1 MKQFIIPSYTF
12 TPGASGVGTVDLSGI
27 LGFNIKYLAAIINQ
41 TRGVVIY
48 ATGDPARG
56 YTNLVGTTLT
66 LFFDTSSH
74 NSGDTLQVMYELTD
88 LNPLTNAQLRAT
100 AVPISGTV
108 AVSGTVPVSGTVT
121 ANTGLTQPLTDAQ
134 LRSTPVPVSGTVT
147 ANTGLSQPL
156 TDAQLRAT
164 AVPVSVGS
172 IALPTGASTLAEQQ
186 SQTTLLGTIDTDT
199 GSISTSVS
207 SINTKTP
214 TLVGGRVPVDGSGVT
229 QPISASTL
237 PLPSGASTETTLSN
251 LSAKF
256 SSLGQKTMA
265 NSAPV
270 VISSDQS
277 AIPITG
283 SITASNPSVSATG
296 SAVPAQGTMAA
307 GTDGTNLRAL
317 KTDASGELQVDVLS
331 SALPSGASTESTL
344 SALNTKVPS
353 GLTVSASRLLIDG
366 AGVTQPISASSL
378 PLPFGA
384 ATSSNQTTAN
394 SSLSSIDAKLGSLG
408 QKLMAGSAPVV
419 IASDQSAIPITGS
432 ITATNPSVSTAGA
445 ALPASA
451 TLVGGSDGTNLVPIA
466 VDSSGQPQTVVTSCA
481 LPPDA
486 ATETTALDIL
496 AKVTSINLKST
507 TLVGGRIPI
516 TFDGI
521 DQPITA
527 TSLPLPTGAATSSNQ
542 TTTNVNLVSI
552 DGRLASIDGK
562 TPATSTRVVDNETAG
577 SPVRAIGQ
585 EIWNVSFS
593 EVGASVISSQFQA
606 PTIGTG
612 VSYNQGSG
620 ALNIVAGTTA
630 NAEFFTRSTTTW
642 RGAMRL
648 KFSIVA
654 SQRIANNNLA
664 VMLADLIGE
673 GLSVTIN
680 SATSITVSQSGHAF
694 TSTSVGQFVH
704 IGRIVG
710 AAGVPGRYAIASVV
724 AGVSYNLT
732 VAGWPASGSCTAT
745 IFGHSYVRNLV
756 TGTTATAINVDAQ
769 RRGWAAGDTAATINT
784 TASPGTIITCELT
797 GREVFWA
804 DQLRATSTTPTVV
817 VRANRLENIPDDNL
831 DLYLFVWSFNGTTNP
846 ATSTT
851 WTMSF
856 CAIEKFANMP
866 VYIQGNRA
874 NGAMNPLPVTQ
885 IGTTTI
891 SGTVTVNA
899 LPAGTNAIGD
909 VGIQYRAST
918 TGAASA
924 THLISGASTNSTIV
938 KSSAGRLIGWSLA
951 NTNAAW
957 RYVKFHNQTTN
968 PTAGSGVVRVA
979 AVPPNGV
986 SNVIISGGIAFSTGI
1001 GITTVTGA
1009 NDADTN
1015 PVGAND
1021 LVGEIIFA

>member
-134 LRSTPVPVSGTVT
+134 LRSTPVPVSGTIT

-186 SQTTLLGTIDTDT
+186 SQTTLLGTIDADT
-199 GSISTSVS
+199 GAIASSVAS
-207 SINTKTP
+207 LDSKNP
-214 TLVGGRVPVDGSGVT
+214 ALVAGRVPVDGSGVT

-296 SAVPAQGTMAA
+296 SAVPAQGTMVA

-331 SALPSGASTESTL
+331 SALPSGAATESTL

-378 PLPFGA
+378 PLPLGA
-384 ATSSNQTTAN
+384 STSSNQTTTN
-394 SSLSSIDAKLGSLG
+394 ILLTTIDGKFGSLG

-451 TLVGGSDGTNLVPIA
+451 TSIGGSDGTNLVPIA
-466 VDSSGQPQTVVTSCA
+466 VDSSGVVQVAIGSLA
-481 LPPDA
+481 LPTNA
-486 ATETTALDIL
+486 ATESEQ
-496 AKVTSINLKST
+496 VTQSAS
-507 TLVGGRIPI
+507 
-516 TFDGI
+516 
-521 DQPITA
+521 
-527 TSLPLPTGAATSSNQ
+527 
-542 TTTNVNLVSI
+542 
-552 DGRLASIDGK
+552 LASIDSK
-562 TPATSTRVVDNETAG
+562 LPALLDTIPENDTQAP
-577 SPVRAIGQ
+577 PVRQVGQ
-585 EIWNVSFS
+585 DVWNASFS
-593 EVGASVISSQFQA
+593 DAGTVISPQFTSVTLAGMTFSQGSGNLA
-606 PTIGTG
+606 IVTGTG
-612 VSYNQGSG
+612 VRN
-620 ALNIVAGTTA
+620 
-630 NAEFFTRSTTTW
+630 EFLTRSLRSW
-642 RGAMRL
+642 KGSLRMRGSCVL
-648 KFSIVA
+648 
-654 SQRIANNNLA
+654 SQRIANQNFHFII
-664 VMLADLIGE
+664 ADLFGSN
-673 GLSVTIN
+673 LSVTVN
-680 SATSITVSQSGHAF
+680 SATSITVTKVNHGLTASN
-694 TSTSVGQFVH
+694 VGQFMF
-704 IGRIVG
+704 IGGISGV
-710 AAGVPGRYAIASVV
+710 AGVQGRYAIASIVD
-724 AGVSYNLT
+724 ADNINFT
-732 VAGWPASGSCTAT
+732 VAGWPASGSGTAT
-745 IFGHSYVRNLV
+745 LFGHSHAKILF
-756 TGTTATAINVDAQ
+756 TGTTATQAAFTTQ
-769 RRGWAAGDTAATINT
+769 RNGWADADTTATINT
-784 TASPGTIITCELT
+784 TASPGTILSMEIQS
-797 GREVFWA
+797 RECYLY
-804 DQLRATSTTPTVV
+804 DQLRASTTTPTVAC
-817 VRANRLENIPDDNL
+817 RASRFENIPDDNL
-831 DLYLFVWSFNGTTNP
+831 ALYLWIWAYNGTVAP
-846 ATSTT
+846 ASSTT
-851 WTMSF
+851 WTISF
-856 CAIEKFANMP
+856 VAVEKFANQP
-866 VYIQGNRA
+866 VYIQGARA
-874 NGAMNPLPVTQ
+874 QGAVNPIAVSQVGTATVSFTQ
-885 IGTTTI
+885 P
-891 SGTVTVNA
+891 A
-899 LPAGTNAIGD
+899 LVAGTNAIGD
-909 VGIQYRAST
+909 VGIQYRASA

-938 KSSAGRLIGWSLA
+938 KAGAGRLIGWSLA